1 MEQLIA
7 GIDGCKKV
15 LFVDEAEKVNA
26 PLCQAT
32 GNLFYANV
40 LPAKVSPS
48 LSILLFHFLW
58 KKVAKDT
65 VDQEVHILFRQH

>member
-48 LSILLFHFLW
+48 LSILLFHFM
-58 KKVAKDT
+58 
-65 VDQEVHILFRQH
+65 

>member
-40 LPAKVSPS
+40 LPAKVSIFVHTFVS
-48 LSILLFHFLW
+48 FSV
-58 KKVAKDT
+58 KKDG
-65 VDQEVHILFRQH
+65 

>member
-1 MEQLIA
+1 
-7 GIDGCKKV
+7 
-15 LFVDEAEKVNA
+15 
-26 PLCQAT
+26 
-32 GNLFYANV
+32 
-40 LPAKVSPS
+40 